1 MAIFDYE
8 WCDDVE
14 PSSDRVS
21 QYTMASV
28 FIKVGDH
35 VVTSLYDRYLKE
47 YRDRVFVPLAH
58 VAEWLAANWWH
69 LWYEAAYVSGE
80 QRPGF
85 PARHDLAHAGNGF
98 VLPRLTFVP
107 VGDRIRAKA
116 RGWRPEHAPLEFRAE
131 CDVMLDRDDMEQ
143 EFRSLVGDV
152 IERLRKKRAPLETLE
167 SEWRAIESLDHEERE
182 FCQAAALMGLDPFDI
197 DAPTAD
203 RIARVWNQTN
213 PALRAELLGAA
224 SQDHSLDTIDEWSG
238 RCLESAERG
247 RSGSSWRTV
256 RHAARRRG
264 ANGDLPWQRGNDD
277 ARAVRKEL
285 AAEPGRFDFEQS
297 GQLGIWNREDRS
309 PSPRIDGIVASDS
322 PSCVVIRKPKEE
334 AKRFLLARARLHR
347 ARRTHPRH
355 TGGARNGP
363 AGSVAG
369 VRRRVSCACRMA
381 SDTGERR
388 RIGGRRVGG
397 RVRGRVGRIELG
409 GPTPDAK
416 PPHRRNLKSRMA
428 IRMTG
433 LTTILP
439 GSALP

>member
-167 SEWRAIESLDHEERE
+167 SEWRAIESLDHEERD

-334 AKRFLLARARLHR
+334 AKRFLLARAL
-347 ARRTHPRH
+347 
-355 TGGARNGP
+355 G
-363 AGSVAG
+363 
-369 VRRRVSCACRMA
+369 
-381 SDTGERR
+381 DY
-388 RIGGRRVGG
+388 IGR
-397 RVRGRVGRIELG
+397 EE
-409 GPTPDAK
+409 PTPAILGALETARQARSRAFAAEFLAPAEWLRTQVKGAESVDEESVDEFAAELDVSSWVVRHQMRN
-416 PPHRRNLKSRMA
+416 HRIAEISSPVWPS
-428 IRMTG
+428 G
-433 LTTILP
+433 
-439 GSALP
+439 